1 MIILLLTSALFWDE
15 NHSDNRHFLD
25 LMLIKYGDLQ
35 DLQNASVNG
44 GTYVPNLLLLFIAH
58 LRRRKLNYDVIN

>member
-1 MIILLLTSALFWDE
+1 
-15 NHSDNRHFLD
+15 
-25 LMLIKYGDLQ
+25 MLIKYEDLQ

>member
-1 MIILLLTSALFWDE
+1 
-15 NHSDNRHFLD
+15 
-25 LMLIKYGDLQ
+25 MLIKYGDLQ

-44 GTYVPNLLLLFIAH
+44 GTYVPNLLLFIAH